1 MEGEEVKVKF
11 WTGAARGKEV
21 QPWRGWHWEA
31 RVGVDRR
38 RGRRGRGVRGFIE
51 GGGCGGVVWLVGDC
65 GMVVEL
71 PLLLFLVGALREV
84 SREVGGVVVCVVW
97 GCGDGTA

>member
-1 MEGEEVKVKF
+1 
-11 WTGAARGKEV
+11 
-21 QPWRGWHWEA
+21 
-31 RVGVDRR
+31 
-38 RGRRGRGVRGFIE
+38 
-51 GGGCGGVVWLVGDC
+51 
-65 GMVVEL
+65 MVVEL